1 LDHLRHLGKG
11 FPAQPLSY
19 LGRSDAFIVCEEGPT
34 FDLIQG

>member
-19 LGRSDAFIVCEEGPT
+19 LGRSDAFVGGG
-34 FDLIQG
+34 LKMG